1 MEVFKSEEE
10 GLRDEEI
17 FLKKQIEKYEEE
29 IKEKAKKYKE
39 MSEITEIVVD
49 KKNRYKVY
57 DKIGKEKRMLEDLLR
72 RNRKKEIELN
82 EWRIQDM
89 R

>member
-1 MEVFKSEEE
+1 MRKE
-10 GLRDEEI
+10 
-17 FLKKQIEKYEEE
+17 IEKYEEE
-29 IKEKAKKYKE
+29 IKEKSKKYKE
-39 MSEITEIVVD
+39 MSEITEIVID

-57 DKIGKEKRMLEDLLR
+57 EKIGKQKKILEELTK

-82 EWRIQDM
+82 EWKIQQM